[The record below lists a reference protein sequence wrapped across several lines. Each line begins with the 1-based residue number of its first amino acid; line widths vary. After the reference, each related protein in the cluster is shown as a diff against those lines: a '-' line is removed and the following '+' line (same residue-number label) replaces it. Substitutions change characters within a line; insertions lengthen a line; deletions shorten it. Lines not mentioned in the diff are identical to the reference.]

1 MGLKTGPMTWRGF
14 QTMNPQIMKELDRTK
29 ILGILEKNAF
39 RDPDVIDGVVESHG
53 FVVFD
58 EILTTEFDANSEK
71 TFVGSYVIFSYRRDR
86 LKLPAAY
93 TRALVK
99 AEEAQAEEKKGSRLS
114 RMERTAIKE
123 RIELMLYNKVIP
135 SIQVVDVAW
144 SLTDGTVR
152 LFSGS
157 KSVVETCAELI
168 ESSFEVDLLPSE
180 PFVRLLDDNYDD
192 AKLLKQALP
201 APIYIPALLNAE

>member
-1 MGLKTGPMTWRGF
+1 MTWRGF
-14 QTMNPQIMKELDRTK
+14 QTMDPKVMEDLDRTK
-29 ILGILEKNAF
+29 ILAILEKNAF
-39 RDPDVIDGVVESHG
+39 RDPDVVDGEVESHG

-71 TFVGSYVIFSYRRDR
+71 TFVGSYVIFSYRRDK
-86 LKLPAAY
+86 LKLPSAY
-93 TRALVK
+93 TRALIK

-114 RMERTAIKE
+114 RAERTAIKE
-123 RIELMLYNKVIP
+123 RIELMLYKKVIP
-135 SIQVVDVAW
+135 AIQVADVAW

-152 LFSGS
+152 IFSGS
-157 KSVVETCAELI
+157 KTVVETCAELL
-168 ESSFEVDLLPSE
+168 ESCFGVELLPSE
-180 PFVRLLDDNYDD
+180 PFVRLLDENYDD